1 MPESILL
8 REAVDY
14 TPVAVASANVRL
26 QRTFEKNLWNTLCVP
41 VDIDSPSSVFGA
53 DTKVARLEGFDGT
66 TVLFSSTE
74 TIEANVPYLIAVGK
88 VNSNSGV
95 ADSASL
101 QSIYSISDVALKEPG
116 ANGLTDSK
124 VGIDMIGSYQDGNIV
139 AGDHNFV
146 LATDQLTLI
155 DNGDEVAT
163 GRFRAYFHVPG
174 TTAENL
180 EIAVDGIITGI
191 RLTTTKQAVNK
202 ATYSLQGVKM
212 EQGKRLKKGVYIR
225 DNQKVIVR

>member
-1 MPESILL
+1 MNGAIA
-8 REAVDY
+8 AVIDGNGD
-14 TPVAVASANVRL
+14 TRGTKL
-26 QRTFEKNLWNTLCVP
+26 
-41 VDIDSPSSVFGA
+41 VDCRSDVDFWI
-53 DTKVARLEGFDGT
+53 TNKDGLT
-66 TVLFSSTE
+66 SGGL
-74 TIEANVPYLIAVGK
+74 VGK

-101 QSIYSISDVALKEPG
+101 QSIYSISDVALKEPD

-124 VGIDMIGSYQDGNIV
+124 VGVDMIGSYQDGNIV